1 MGLIRS
7 KSESNNIFKA
17 AGSSIKGVLKDAYKD
32 IIECQDMGNHVLMMR
47 KSTETG
53 RISKSSAIIVQPA
66 QMAVIIDS
74 GKVVDA
80 AAEEGI
86 YTFDE
91 SSTPSFFAGDFG
103 ASFKD
108 MWERFTFGGD
118 SPKRQS
124 VYYFNMKEIT
134 DNGFGTA
141 TPVPY
146 KDWDHAVMNARIPG
160 SYMAMSVNIKC
171 RGKYTFR
178 IDRERVPEFMRELA
192 GTANICEKEDFIEQI
207 RSEVIG
213 AFQMVLNSLGSDKYR
228 IGALDLPAQSM
239 LIKSIMD
246 ENEFDK
252 AIRNRGLKLVSFVV
266 ESVDLDEASKEKIN
280 KWELGGDAYNQQAV
294 LTGAYGE
301 AMVKAAENANGAA
314 NGFMG
319 LGFMNMSSGGMFQG
333 AANNTAAMQAGGQAV
348 MMNPGQAGNG
358 QMPGGNGQPPVSAQ
372 ANGQPPRNNGAAQS
386 QGMTCPKCGSP
397 VTGKFCGNC
406 GTQMPQKKL
415 CPKCGS
421 QVNGKFC
428 SNCGT
433 AVEEAPAAKI
443 CPECGMEVN
452 GKFCP
457 NCGTQV

>member
-1 MGLIRS
+1 MGLIRREA
-7 KSESNNIFKA
+7 ESNNIFKA
-17 AGSSIKGVLKDAYKD
+17 AESSIKGVLKDSYKD
-32 IIECQDMGNHVLMMR
+32 VIECQDMGNHILMMR
-47 KSTETG
+47 KSTSTG
-53 RISKSSAIIVQPA
+53 RISRASAIIVQPS
-66 QMAVIIDS
+66 QMAVIMDS
-74 GKVVDA
+74 GRVVDA
-80 AAEEGI
+80 TMEEGVYI
-86 YTFDE
+86 FDE
-91 SSTPSFFAGDFG
+91 SSTPAFFAGDFSE
-103 ASFKD
+103 SFKD

-134 DNGFGTA
+134 DNGFGTVS
-141 TPVPY
+141 PVPY
-146 KDWDHAVMNARIPG
+146 KDWEHAVMNARIPG
-160 SYMAMSVNIKC
+160 GYMAMSVNIKC

-178 IDRERVPEFMRELA
+178 IDWEKVPEFMRELA
-192 GTANICEKEDFIEQI
+192 GTADIYEKEELTEQM

-228 IGALDLPAQSM
+228 IGALDLPSQTE
-239 LIKSIMD
+239 LIKTLMD

-266 ESVDLDEASKEKIN
+266 EAVTLDEASQEKIN
-280 KWELGGDAYNQQAV
+280 KWEIGGDAYSQQGV
-294 LTGAYGE
+294 LTGSYGE

-319 LGFMNMSSGGMFQG
+319 LGFMNMASGGMFQG
-333 AANNTAAMQAGGQAV
+333 TASHAAAMQTGSQAA

-358 QMPGGNGQPPVSAQ
+358 QTPGGSGQPPV
-372 ANGQPPRNNGAAQS
+372 NNGAAQS
-386 QGMTCPKCGSP
+386 QGITCPKCGSP

-406 GTQMPQKKL
+406 GTPMPQKKV

-421 QVNGKFC
+421 EVTGKFC

-433 AVEEAPAAKI
+433 AVEEVAAKKV
-443 CPECGMEVN
+443 CPDCGMEVT

-457 NCGTQV
+457 NCGTQL

>member
-1 MGLIRS
+1 MGLIKREA
-7 KSESNNIFKA
+7 ESNNIFQA

-32 IIECQDMGNHVLMMR
+32 IIECQDMGNNILMMR
-47 KSTETG
+47 KSTTSG
-53 RISKSSAIIVQPA
+53 RISRTSAIIVQPA

-74 GKVVDA
+74 GRVVDA
-80 AAEEGI
+80 TMEEGV

-91 SSTPSFFAGDFG
+91 SSTPSFFAGDWS

-134 DNGFGTA
+134 GNGFGTA

-160 SYMAMSVNIKC
+160 GYMAMSVNIKC

-178 IDRERVPEFMRELA
+178 IDREKVPEFMRELA
-192 GTANICEKEDFIEQI
+192 GTANIYEKEDVIEQM

-228 IGALDLPAQSM
+228 IGALDLPAQTM
-239 LIKSIMD
+239 LIKTIMD

-266 ESVDLDEASKEKIN
+266 ESVDLDEASREKIN

-333 AANNTAAMQAGGQAV
+333 ATNNTAAMQAGGQAV

-358 QMPGGNGQPPVSAQ
+358 QIPGGSGQPPMNAQASGQPPV
-372 ANGQPPRNNGAAQS
+372 NNGVAQS
-386 QGMTCPKCGSP
+386 QGMACPKCGNP

-406 GTQMPQKKL
+406 GTPMPQKKT

-421 QVNGKFC
+421 EVTGKFC

-433 AVEEAPAAKI
+433 
-443 CPECGMEVN
+443 
-452 GKFCP
+452 
-457 NCGTQV
+457 QL